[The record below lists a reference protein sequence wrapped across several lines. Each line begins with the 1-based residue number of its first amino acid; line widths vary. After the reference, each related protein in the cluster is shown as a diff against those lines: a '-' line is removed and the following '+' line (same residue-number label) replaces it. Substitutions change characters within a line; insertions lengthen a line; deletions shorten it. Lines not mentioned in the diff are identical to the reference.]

1 MGRNNDEAVLLAIG
15 QITDKM
21 DYDDPKHIEFILEKI
36 SNSREFMDSAYG
48 RKFIEKL
55 NVKLKKLMEDHVY
68 QIDDLIRQ
76 SDEKTENLFRDI
88 DDSLLQLASQRT
100 SRKIQKLLW
109 VVLGFSV
116 INTIVVFSVALYV
129 WNLNM

>member
-1 MGRNNDEAVLLAIG
+1 MLAIG

-116 INTIVVFSVALYV
+116 INTIVVFFVALYV